1 MTTAELPVEG
11 LTADDRDRLAEI
23 ATTDDPL
30 RLAQLLHQYYRDADR
45 ADRTPRAWLYLHLG
59 LLAGRLERVATVR
72 LMSSRN

>member
-1 MTTAELPVEG
+1 MTQDLLPVEG
-11 LTADDRDRLAEI
+11 LTADDRERLAEI

-30 RLAQLLHQYYRDADR
+30 RLAQLVHQYYRDADR

-59 LLAGRLERVATVR
+59 LIAGRLERLATVR